1 MKTYSKDLH
10 CKYAMAPVVK
20 VTGNVAF
27 ICDRF
32 YTPVLV
38 TESGLNNNNN
48 VNQNS
53 IFWKVNLVLTSMMPT
68 SSFPT
73 HTGYLNLTMHHPQLG
88 LLLLQHT
95 ILGSHCYFLF
105 TV

>member
-32 YTPVLV
+32 YAPVLV
-38 TESGLNNNNN
+38 NECGLNNNNN
-48 VNQNS
+48 VNQ
-53 IFWKVNLVLTSMMPT
+53 I
-68 SSFPT
+68 
-73 HTGYLNLTMHHPQLG
+73 Q
-88 LLLLQHT
+88 
-95 ILGSHCYFLF
+95 YFEK
-105 TV
+105 